1 MGVHFVPGGQDA
13 LYRHW
18 AAASREIVL
27 ACDLAGRII
36 QATPTAAR
44 LGRGRTEG
52 LTGLQLWDCLSPA
65 DAPRLRQMFERAAA
79 DGRRTDWIEVEL
91 DAPLPPPRRCYELRL
106 DPVLLGDGHMP
117 GAVCIMRSIA
127 ERRELEREAFA
138 AAMTDQLTGFT
149 NRAAF
154 LAMLDHLTRQ
164 GTEGCLV
171 LIDLDRFRAINLRH
185 GHAAGDR
192 LLTTFA
198 GLLRQL
204 TRPQHI
210 LSRIDGESFAVIL
223 PGEAVAAGIELGEA
237 VRMALAEIALEARAI
252 ELPFTASVGVTMLE
266 RDRDATLRGAE
277 LAVTEAKARGRA
289 RVATSPQRR
298 LRLPWRLGD

>member
-27 ACDLAGRII
+27 VCDASGRII
-36 QATPTAAR
+36 QATAAVAR
-44 LGRGRTEG
+44 LRRGRAEALPG
-52 LTGLQLWDCLSPA
+52 LLLWEYLAPGHPQQLKPLFEQAMTDGTRTG
-65 DAPRLRQMFERAAA
+65 
-79 DGRRTDWIEVEL
+79 WIEIEL
-91 DAPLPPPRRCYELRL
+91 EHLPRRQRHHELRI
-106 DPVLLGDGHMP
+106 DPVLLGDGHLP
-117 GAVCIMRSIA
+117 GAVCILRSIA

-154 LAMLDHLTRQ
+154 VAMLDHLARQ
-164 GTEGCLV
+164 GTKGCLV

-198 GLLRQL
+198 DLLRRI
-204 TRPQHI
+204 TRAQHI
-210 LSRIDGESFAVIL
+210 LSRIDGEGFAVIL
-223 PGEAVAAGIELGEA
+223 PGESVAAGLRLGEA
-237 VRMALAEIALEARAI
+237 IGLALAEIARDAMPE
-252 ELPFTASVGVTMLE
+252 ELPFTASVGVAALE
-266 RDRDATLRGAE
+266 GNRDATLRAAE
-277 LAVTEAKARGRA
+277 LAVTEAKARGRGQ
-289 RVATSPQRR
+289 VTTCPPRR
-298 LRLPWRLGD
+298 LRLSWPWRG